1 MKHPIDLEHWNRKE
15 HFRFFGSMD
24 DPFFGLT
31 TQIDVTSIYKE
42 AKTDHASFFLY
53 SLHKIMTAVN
63 EVEEFRYRIIDNIPV
78 CFDRIHVGT
87 TRGRE
92 DGTVGFGFIEYTPD
106 RQLFLQNA
114 QKEIERV
121 QALTG
126 LCKDRESDRQDLVRF
141 SPVPWIA
148 FTEMKHAS
156 SFRTGDSA
164 TRISTGKLIEQNG
177 HRMLPISVTAH
188 HGLMDGR
195 HVSIL
200 LDRIADKDG

>member
-1 MKHPIDLEHWNRKE
+1 M
-15 HFRFFGSMD
+15 GSEMC
-24 DPFFGLT
+24 
-31 TQIDVTSIYKE
+31 I
-42 AKTDHASFFLY
+42 
-53 SLHKIMTAVN
+53 
-63 EVEEFRYRIIDNIPV
+63 R
-78 CFDRIHVGT
+78 DR
-87 TRGRE
+87 
-92 DGTVGFGFIEYTPD
+92 
-106 RQLFLQNA
+106 
-114 QKEIERV
+114 KEIERV

-177 HRMLPISVTAH
+177 HWMLPISVTAH

-200 LDRIADKDG
+200 LDRIADKD

>member
-15 HFRFFGSMD
+15 HFLFFGSMD

-42 AKTDHASFFLY
+42 AKADHASFFLY

-63 EVEEFRYRIIDNIPV
+63 EVEEFRYRIIDNTPV

-87 TRGRE
+87 TIGRE
-92 DGTVGFGFIEYTPD
+92 DGTFGFGFFEYTPD

-126 LCKDRESDRQDLVRF
+126 LCKDRESDRQDLCLLYT
-141 SPVPWIA
+141 SPSP
-148 FTEMKHAS
+148 
-156 SFRTGDSA
+156 RD
-164 TRISTGKLIEQNG
+164 
-177 HRMLPISVTAH
+177 
-188 HGLMDGR
+188 
-195 HVSIL
+195 
-200 LDRIADKDG
+200 

>member
-15 HFRFFGSMD
+15 HFLFFGSMD

-42 AKTDHASFFLY
+42 AKADHASFFLY

-87 TRGRE
+87 TIGRE
-92 DGTVGFGFIEYTPD
+92 DGTFGFGFIEYTPD

-114 QKEIERV
+114 
-121 QALTG
+121 
-126 LCKDRESDRQDLVRF
+126 DRQDLVRF

-177 HRMLPISVTAH
+177 HWMLPISVTAH

-200 LDRIADKDG
+200 LDRIADKG

>member
-15 HFRFFGSMD
+15 HFLFFGSMD

-42 AKTDHASFFLY
+42 AKADHASFFLY

-87 TRGRE
+87 TIGRE
-92 DGTVGFGFIEYTPD
+92 DGTFGFGFFKYTPD

-126 LCKDRESDRQDLVRF
+126 LCKDRNL
-141 SPVPWIA
+141 
-148 FTEMKHAS
+148 
-156 SFRTGDSA
+156 
-164 TRISTGKLIEQNG
+164 TGK
-177 HRMLPISVTAH
+177 T
-188 HGLMDGR
+188 
-195 HVSIL
+195 
-200 LDRIADKDG
+200 

>member
-15 HFRFFGSMD
+15 HFLFFGSMD

-42 AKTDHASFFLY
+42 AKADHASFFLY

-87 TRGRE
+87 TIGRE
-92 DGTVGFGFIEYTPD
+92 DGTFGFGFFGYTPD

-141 SPVPWIA
+141 SR
-148 FTEMKHAS
+148 
-156 SFRTGDSA
+156 FRGSPS
-164 TRISTGKLIEQNG
+164 R
-177 HRMLPISVTAH
+177 R
-188 HGLMDGR
+188 
-195 HVSIL
+195 
-200 LDRIADKDG
+200 

>member
-15 HFRFFGSMD
+15 HFLFFGSMD

-42 AKTDHASFFLY
+42 AKADHASFFLY

-87 TRGRE
+87 TIGRE
-92 DGTVGFGFIEYTPD
+92 DGTFGFGFFEYTPD

-177 HRMLPISVTAH
+177 ASDAPYLRNGSSWL
-188 HGLMDGR
+188 DGR
-195 HVSIL
+195 QTCVYPLRSYS
-200 LDRIADKDG
+200 G

>member
-1 MKHPIDLEHWNRKE
+1 MRWKSSGTGSSTTSLSALTESTWEQRSGGKTEHSASASSNIHRTGNCSFKTHRK
-15 HFRFFGSMD
+15 RS
-24 DPFFGLT
+24 
-31 TQIDVTSIYKE
+31 K
-42 AKTDHASFFLY
+42 
-53 SLHKIMTAVN
+53 
-63 EVEEFRYRIIDNIPV
+63 
-78 CFDRIHVGT
+78 
-87 TRGRE
+87 
-92 DGTVGFGFIEYTPD
+92 
-106 RQLFLQNA
+106 
-114 QKEIERV
+114 RV

-177 HRMLPISVTAH
+177 HWMLPISVTAH

-200 LDRIADKDG
+200 LDRIADKD

>member
-1 MKHPIDLEHWNRKE
+1 
-15 HFRFFGSMD
+15 
-24 DPFFGLT
+24 
-31 TQIDVTSIYKE
+31 
-42 AKTDHASFFLY
+42 
-53 SLHKIMTAVN
+53 MTAVN
-63 EVEEFRYRIIDNIPV
+63 EVKEFRYRIIDNIPV

-87 TRGRE
+87 TIGRE
-92 DGTVGFGFIEYTPD
+92 DGTFGFGFFKYTPD